1 MEKFVISS
9 YFLKK
14 VLAIEHMFDYNNTA
28 PFTEQ

>member
-9 YFLKK
+9 YFLQKT
-14 VLAIEHMFDYNNTA
+14 LATEHMFGYNNTA